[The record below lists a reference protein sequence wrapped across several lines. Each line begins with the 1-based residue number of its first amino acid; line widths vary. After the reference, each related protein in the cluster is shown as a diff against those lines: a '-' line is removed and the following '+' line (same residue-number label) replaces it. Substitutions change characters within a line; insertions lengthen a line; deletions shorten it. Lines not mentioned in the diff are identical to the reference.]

1 VAETLVEVN
10 DLHKHFPVESGL
22 VDQVLGNQ
30 NYIHAVDGINLNIQ
44 KGEIYGIAGES
55 GCGKT
60 TTGRCLTR
68 LETPTDGEILFG
80 KNQTDIANLSGSKLK
95 EYRRDCQMVF
105 QDPFSSINSRF
116 TVRKWV
122 REPLIIHDIGTREE
136 RENRVIET
144 LEQCGLRPPEE
155 FLDEYPHELSGG
167 QQQRV
172 ALARAMVLDPSFIV
186 ADEPTSMLDV
196 SVRAGVLNVLER
208 LVREE
213 NVTIFYISHD
223 LSMLR
228 YICDRIAIMYQG
240 EIVEAGSVSQVLQEP
255 KHPYTQLLRSAVPR
269 IDPTKTRTRIS
280 VPPEVKERIGGI
292 EGCPYKFRC
301 QYRFE
306 DCDTDPP
313 DYQPDPELE
322 QSVAC
327 HLYDEDNDQELPTG
341 NA

>member
-1 VAETLVEVN
+1 MAETLIEIN
-10 DLHKHFPVESGL
+10 DLHKHFPLESGM
-22 VDQVLGNQ
+22 VDQLRGRQ
-30 NYIHAVDGINLNIQ
+30 DYIHAVDGITLDIK
-44 KGEIYGIAGES
+44 KGEIYGVAGES

-60 TTGRCLTR
+60 TTGRCLSR
-68 LETPTDGEILFG
+68 LEDPTEGEILFG
-80 KNQTDIANLSGSKLK
+80 EDRTDIASLSGSELK
-95 EYRRDCQMVF
+95 AYRRDCQMVF

-122 REPLIIHDIGTREE
+122 REPLLIHDIGTREE

-155 FLDEYPHELSGG
+155 FLGEYPHELSGG

-196 SVRAGVLNVLER
+196 SVRAGILSVLDR

-213 NVTIFYISHD
+213 DVTIFYISHD

-228 YICDRIAIMYQG
+228 YICDQIAIMYQG
-240 EIVEAGSVSQVLQEP
+240 EIVESGVVSQVLQEP

-269 IDPTKTRTRIS
+269 IDPSESRSRIN

-313 DYQPDPELE
+313 AYQLDPDLE

-327 HLYDEDNDQELPTG
+327 HLYDEENDQPLPQPDS
-341 NA
+341 

>member
-1 VAETLVEVN
+1 MAETLIEIN
-10 DLHKHFPVESGL
+10 DLHKHFPLESGM
-22 VDQVLGNQ
+22 VDQLRGNQ
-30 NYIHAVDGINLNIQ
+30 DYIHAVDGINLNIE
-44 KGEIYGIAGES
+44 KGEIYGVAGES

-60 TTGRCLTR
+60 TTGRCLSR
-68 LETPTDGEILFG
+68 LENPTNGEILFG
-80 KNQTDIANLSGSKLK
+80 EDKTDIASLSGSELK

-122 REPLIIHDIGTREE
+122 REPLLIHDIGTREE

-196 SVRAGVLNVLER
+196 SVRAGVLSVLDR

-240 EIVEAGSVSQVLQEP
+240 EIVESGVVSQVLQEP

-269 IDPTKTRTRIS
+269 IDPSETRSRIN

-313 DYQPDPELE
+313 AYQLDPDLE

-327 HLYDEDNDQELPTG
+327 HLYDEENDQPLPQQSS
-341 NA
+341 

>member
-1 VAETLVEVN
+1 MAQTLVEIN
-10 DLHKHFPVESGL
+10 DLHKQFPVESGL
-22 VDQVLGNQ
+22 VDQMLGNQ
-30 NYIHAVDGINLNIQ
+30 EYIHAVDGIDLNIR

-68 LETPTDGEILFG
+68 LETPTQGEILFG
-80 KNQTDIANLSGSKLK
+80 EDQTDIASLSGPELK

-122 REPLIIHDIGTREE
+122 REPLIIHGIGTREE

-144 LEQCGLRPPEE
+144 LEQCGLRPPVE
-155 FLDEYPHELSGG
+155 FLNQYPYELSGG
-167 QQQRV
+167 QRQRV
-172 ALARAMVLDPSFIV
+172 ALARAMVLNPSFIV

-196 SVRAGVLNVLER
+196 SVRAGVLSVLKR
-208 LVREE
+208 LVDEE
-213 NVTIFYISHD
+213 DVTIFYISHD

-240 EIVEAGSVSQVLQEP
+240 EIVETGEVSEVLQEP
-255 KHPYTQLLRSAVPR
+255 KHPYTQLLRAAVPR
-269 IDPTKTRTRIS
+269 IDPSKTRSRIN

-313 DYQPDPELE
+313 AYQPDPELE

-327 HLYDEDNDQELPTG
+327 QLYDEGNDQELPRRD
-341 NA
+341 A

>member
-1 VAETLVEVN
+1 MAETLVEIN

-22 VDQVLGNQ
+22 KDRLLSNQ
-30 NYIHAVDGINLNIQ
+30 NYINAVDGIDLNIR

-68 LETPTDGEILFG
+68 LEDPTKGEILFG
-80 KNQTDIANLSGSKLK
+80 EDRTDIANLSGKKLK

-105 QDPFSSINSRF
+105 QDPFASINSRF

-172 ALARAMVLDPSFIV
+172 ALARAMVLDPAFIV

-196 SVRAGVLNVLER
+196 SIRAGVLSVLER

-240 EIVEAGSVSQVLQEP
+240 EIVEAGGVSQVLQEP
-255 KHPYTQLLRSAVPR
+255 KHPYTQLLRAAAPR
-269 IDPTKTRTRIS
+269 IDPSKTRSRIN

-306 DCDTDPP
+306 DCDTDPVS
-313 DYQPDPELE
+313 YQPDPDLE

-327 HLYDEDNDQELPTG
+327 HLYDEENDQELPQR